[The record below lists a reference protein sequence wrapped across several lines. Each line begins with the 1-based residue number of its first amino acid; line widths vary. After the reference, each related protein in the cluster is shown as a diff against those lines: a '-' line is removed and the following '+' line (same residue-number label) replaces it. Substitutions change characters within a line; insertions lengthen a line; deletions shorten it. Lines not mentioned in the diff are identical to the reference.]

1 MTSEVSDVK
10 EALTKAGLKALARRI
25 GQGEEEVRDMACPG
39 LSVRVRK
46 REAVWTLRS
55 RLVGKQ
61 STWRIGSITDAPLAD
76 PKEAR
81 RRAEEAK
88 RLLARGIDPAEW
100 LRAQENGGDVVRTGD
115 PARDGWLWPEAVEAF
130 LVDKART
137 RSPKTVVD
145 YRKTLTAP
153 AMRGKFDG
161 RPLKGIT
168 AADLRAVIDPVAKA
182 GKVAQANHIL
192 RVVKSLLSWSTQQ
205 GASGIVDTVPA
216 TVTVKPKE
224 HRQARGHVPTI
235 DELSNLFW
243 RLDAAPLHPS
253 IRLAAA
259 LLILTAQ
266 RRETVAS
273 ARTADFL
280 PYPDR
285 SGWGMWRM
293 EADPSLTLDRH
304 HAVPLPPLAW
314 GLVRLARHCAGA
326 SPWLF
331 PQVRLRMAGD
341 AGGGYISAKAIYD
354 ALKNAG
360 GGELTPHDLRRAL
373 ATHGPDHLRIRDD
386 DTRKVLNHAH
396 GRGDVT
402 SRHYAFHDSM
412 PWKVEVMERWEA
424 WLVELA
430 RGAAPARTAWPA
442 FLPEM
447 GEAAAAPRL
456 FLAAS

>member
-1 MTSEVSDVK
+1 MADDVGNVR
-10 EALTKAGLKALARRI
+10 EALTKAGLKVLARRV
-25 GQGEEEVRDMACPG
+25 GQVEEEVRDAACPG

-46 REAVWTLRS
+46 REAVWTLRG

-61 STWRIGSITDAPLAD
+61 STWRIGSITDGALGD

-100 LRAQENGGDVVRTGD
+100 LRAEENGGEAVRTGN

-130 LVDKART
+130 LGDKART
-137 RSPKTVVD
+137 RSPKTIID
-145 YRKTLTAP
+145 YRKTLSAP

-205 GASGIVDTVPA
+205 GASGIADTVPA

-224 HRQARGHVPTI
+224 QKQNTGHVPTV
-235 DELSNLFW
+235 DELSALFW

-259 LLILTAQ
+259 LLVLTVQ

-273 ARTADFL
+273 ARVADF
-280 PYPDR
+280 
-285 SGWGMWRM
+285 M
-293 EADPSLTLDRH
+293 
-304 HAVPLPPLAW
+304 
-314 GLVRLARHCAGA
+314 
-326 SPWLF
+326 
-331 PQVRLRMAGD
+331 
-341 AGGGYISAKAIYD
+341 
-354 ALKNAG
+354 
-360 GGELTPHDLRRAL
+360 
-373 ATHGPDHLRIRDD
+373 
-386 DTRKVLNHAH
+386 
-396 GRGDVT
+396 
-402 SRHYAFHDSM
+402 
-412 PWKVEVMERWEA
+412 
-424 WLVELA
+424 
-430 RGAAPARTAWPA
+430 
-442 FLPEM
+442 
-447 GEAAAAPRL
+447 
-456 FLAAS
+456 